1 MPKYCMNLWKFFPNN
16 ATPILFIIEAA
27 ALKPRNYILSLPP
40 SPTSLHLAGGQHF
53 E

>member
-16 ATPILFIIEAA
+16 ATPILLLKRVV
-27 ALKPRNYILSLPP
+27 ALNPRNYILSP
-40 SPTSLHLAGGQHF
+40 SPSLTLLHLAGGHHF